1 MPNQATPVE
10 ELLRLL
16 AEQSKEHAFILLDTD
31 GRVTWWSPGATHL
44 FDRDADD
51 MVGDS
56 LSILFTPED
65 VEKGI
70 PEQELATARQ
80 AGKAEDDRWQVRS
93 DGARLWMTGMS
104 VALRN
109 KNGELIGFGK
119 IVRNRTDLKEQLE
132 ALRNEIERITSRD
145 EQKDIFLATLS
156 HELRNPLTPLSNAV
170 QLLRKTAPATEAI
183 EYPIKLIERQVEF
196 IQRLIDDL
204 LDVTRINTG
213 KIRLNKKTVA
223 LREIITRAAEA
234 VQPLIEER
242 HQNLQVLLPPGAIEF
257 VADPDRLHQV
267 LVNLLTNASKFTPN
281 EQTIWV
287 KGTTEG
293 EELVV
298 HVEDT
303 GVGIPAAMLAGIFD
317 LFTQVETPVS
327 SHGGLG
333 IGLSLVRNL
342 VTLHGGSV
350 QVRSDGLGKGS
361 KFTVRLPLNPP
372 ESVE

>member
-1 MPNQATPVE
+1 M
-10 ELLRLL
+10 L

-31 GRVTWWSPGATHL
+31 GRVIWWSPGATHL
-44 FDRDADD
+44 FDWHADE
-51 MVGDS
+51 MVGNS
-56 LSILFTPED
+56 LSRLFTPED

-70 PEQELATARQ
+70 PEQELATARET
-80 AGKAEDDRWQVRS
+80 GKGEDDRWQIRS
-93 DGARLWMTGMS
+93 DGARLWVTGMS
-104 VALRN
+104 IALRN
-109 KNGELIGFGK
+109 NNGDVIGFGK

-132 ALRNEIERITSRD
+132 ALRNEVERLTRRD
-145 EQKDIFLATLS
+145 EQKENFLATLS

-170 QLLRKTAPATEAI
+170 QLLRKTAPPTGMM
-183 EYPIKLIERQVEF
+183 EYPIELIERQVEF

-223 LREIITRAAEA
+223 LSEIINRAVEA

-267 LVNLLTNASKFTPN
+267 FVNLLTNAAKFTAN
-281 EQTIWV
+281 EQSIWV

-293 EELVV
+293 EEIVV

-317 LFTQVETPVS
+317 LFTQVETAVS

-342 VTLHGGSV
+342 VMLHGGSV
-350 QVRSDGLGKGS
+350 QVRSDGMGKGS
-361 KFTVRLPLNPP
+361 EFTVRLPLNAP
-372 ESVE
+372 ESDGRPAEQDRRDVKV